1 MVSLILQSI
10 VMGIM
15 IQSPPLLCAI
25 LTFFAFGGAYSI
37 DFPFLR
43 WKSNAILAAICIMGA
58 RAFSI
63 QICVFLHIQRYVLG
77 KPMAFTR
84 SSVLATVF
92 MCMFAVVVSV
102 LKDIPDMDGD
112 EAFGTKSLAI
122 LLGKEKAFWFGSSL
136 LMMTYGVA
144 MGVGASSPLMYSK
157 LVTVLGHG
165 ILASILWLRAKSV
178 NISDHEAVSAFYRFV
193 WKVNRKR

>member
-1 MVSLILQSI
+1 
-10 VMGIM
+10 M
-15 IQSPPLLCAI
+15 IQSLPLLCAI

-102 LKDIPDMDGD
+102 LKGVRWLGAAAVDMCHVALGIV
-112 EAFGTKSLAI
+112 EAYWEYRLKPWDMAARVL
-122 LLGKEKAFWFGSSL
+122 
-136 LMMTYGVA
+136 VA
-144 MGVGASSPLMYSK
+144 AASSVRVRKSGLPCHQA
-157 LVTVLGHG
+157 LVLV
-165 ILASILWLRAKSV
+165 ASLHSC
-178 NISDHEAVSAFYRFV
+178 
-193 WKVNRKR
+193 